1 MTVDFLQGLDCAE
14 QQRAD
19 DSQINRENRQL
30 GGDAERERRAR
41 DAQHDAPPT
50 ASEEETE

>member
-1 MTVDFLQGLDCAE
+1 MPNRIQRNRAE
-14 QQRAD
+14 QQRAND
-19 DSQINRENRQL
+19 PEINRDNDKL